1 MKEAP
6 KMGLLD
12 RIKHGWNAFWKGPPY
27 NKPEPQVIDI
37 PHLMELGPGSFSRP
51 DRVYYSRGQER
62 TFVTTI
68 YTRIAVDVVSADF
81 RHVRVDE
88 QERFKEEIDD
98 ELNNR
103 LKYSANKDQTGRAFL
118 QDIVMSMFDEGC
130 IAVVP
135 IDTDEE
141 PEKTDE
147 TGTVTA
153 PKKYDILS
161 VRTAKIIQWFP
172 NAVTVEAYD
181 DRSGTKKELTVL
193 KKNTLILENPFFAIM
208 NERNS
213 IAQRLI
219 SKLNLLDVVD
229 ADLGSGKLNLIIQL
243 PYVIKTDA
251 RREQAAKRREDIEK
265 QLSEGHYGIAYTD
278 GTEKITQLNRPAE
291 NNLMSSINYYTSMLL
306 SQFGVTDTILNGTA
320 DEKTMLNYR
329 NRTLNP
335 VRTCL
340 AEEMTRKWIS
350 EEAYKKGE
358 RIMYFFDPFQFVG
371 AEQMAELADK
381 FTRNEIMSP
390 NEVRQSCG
398 LKPSKD
404 PKADEL
410 RNRNLNE
417 PEEQSNPTTP
427 SADKSP
433 VDIIKEQLNNK

>member
-1 MKEAP
+1 
-6 KMGLLD
+6 MGLLD
-12 RIKHGWNAFWKGPPY
+12 RIKHGWNAFFGKGPPY
-27 NKPEPQVIDI
+27 NNPEPTVINI
-37 PHLMELGPGSFSRP
+37 PQLVELGSGSFSRP

-81 RHVRVDE
+81 RHVKVDE
-88 QERFKEEIDD
+88 QGRFVEEINS

-130 IAVVP
+130 VAVVP
-135 IDTDEE
+135 IDVDKEL
-141 PEKTDE
+141 PEIDSE
-147 TGTVTA
+147 TGEVKKPA
-153 PKKYDILS
+153 KYDILS
-161 VRTAKIIQWFP
+161 FRTAKIIQWFP
-172 NAVTVEAYD
+172 NYISVEAYD
-181 DRSGTKKELTVL
+181 DRSGTKKQIDVP
-193 KKNTLILENPFFAIM
+193 KKTTAIIENPFYAIM

-229 ADLGSGKLNLIIQL
+229 AELGSGKLNLIVQL

-251 RREQAAKRREDIEK
+251 RKQQAAQRRADIEE
-265 QLSEGHYGIAYTD
+265 QLAKSNYGIAYTD

-291 NNLMSSINYYTSMLL
+291 NNLMSSITYYTSMLM
-306 SQFGVTDTILNGTA
+306 SQLGVTDGVLNGTA

-329 NRTLNP
+329 NRILNP
-335 VRTCL
+335 TRTFL
-340 AEEMTRKWIS
+340 AEEMTRKFIS

-358 RIMYFFDPFQFVG
+358 RIMYFYDPVQFVG

-381 FTRNEIMSP
+381 FTRNEILSP
-390 NEVRQSCG
+390 NEVRQYMG
-398 LKPSKD
+398 IKPSKD

-417 PEEQSNPTTP
+417 PEDQSNPITP
-427 SADKSP
+427 SEQKSP
-433 VDIIKEQLNNK
+433 VDIIKEQLDNDKG